1 MSPSRLGPRPNSLAL
16 AGMRPHR
23 QRGTGTVGL
32 SCLAAAVGIALAC
45 TGLRQLCFATGGTA
59 WAGASRFGS
68 SRPFHL
74 PRSLTRPE
82 ESRVAARATS
92 DSEPEVVVVREAG
105 EVASEEQIISSE
117 GLDDIH
123 KILRIRAVG
132 KGRGSFLLEMGGQK
146 LLINPNLIE
155 KEDSEF
161 VPGYIHRQVDYVVI
175 TSANDELLHRPTF
188 SRMNLAKTNVVASFK
203 AGEELNEMY
212 IRNLAVLASG
222 PDGQVVIEGENGT
235 APIAISVVPGS
246 QQGPPWEEP
255 EVGFVFVNTKTGV
268 AVAYEA
274 FGMFLGQGAS
284 SNREGIPELAY
295 QVDYLVT
302 PDLREGAFV
311 AKGLTEKGAK
321 LRGVVRLPPL
331 FEDPEVTPILAPLVA
346 LDRAIDLAMG
356 GIDDKPEGFRD
367 YLEKEGGDLANIE
380 LFDLVATGGKVEL
393 NGAA

>member
-1 MSPSRLGPRPNSLAL
+1 MKASQVGGSRLFRVPR
-16 AGMRPHR
+16 R
-23 QRGTGTVGL
+23 
-32 SCLAAAVGIALAC
+32 
-45 TGLRQLCFATGGTA
+45 
-59 WAGASRFGS
+59 
-68 SRPFHL
+68 
-74 PRSLTRPE
+74 LTRPE
-82 ESRVAARATS
+82 VSGIAARATD

-155 KEDSEF
+155 KEDSEL
-161 VPGYIHRQVDYVVI
+161 VPGYIHRQVDYVVV
-175 TSANDELLHRPTF
+175 TSANEELLHRPTF
-188 SRMNLAKTNVVASFK
+188 GRMNLAKTNVVASQK
-203 AGEELNEMY
+203 PGEELNEMY

-222 PDGQVVIEGENGT
+222 PDGQVVVQGDNGT
-235 APIAISVVPGS
+235 APIAISVVPGQS
-246 QQGPPWEEP
+246 SGLPWEEP
-255 EVGFVFVNTKTGV
+255 EVGFVFINTKTGV

-284 SNREGIPELAY
+284 SEREGIPELAY

-321 LRGVVRLPPL
+321 LRGVIRLPPL
-331 FEDPEVTPILAPLVA
+331 FEEPEVTPILAPLVM
-346 LDRAIDLAMG
+346 LDSAIDYAMG
-356 GIDDKPEGFRD
+356 GIDDKPEAFRD
-367 YLEKEGGDLANIE
+367 YMQKQGGDLANIE
-380 LFDLVATGGKVEL
+380 LFDLVASGGQVEL

>member
-1 MSPSRLGPRPNSLAL
+1 MKASQVGGSRLFRV
-16 AGMRPHR
+16 PHR
-23 QRGTGTVGL
+23 
-32 SCLAAAVGIALAC
+32 
-45 TGLRQLCFATGGTA
+45 
-59 WAGASRFGS
+59 
-68 SRPFHL
+68 
-74 PRSLTRPE
+74 LTRPE
-82 ESRVAARATS
+82 VSGIAARATD

-155 KEDSEF
+155 KEDSEL
-161 VPGYIHRQVDYVVI
+161 VPGYIHRQVDYVVV
-175 TSANDELLHRPTF
+175 TSANEELLHRPTF
-188 SRMNLAKTNVVASFK
+188 GRMNLAKTNVVASQK
-203 AGEELNEMY
+203 PGEELNEMY

-222 PDGQVVIEGENGT
+222 PDGQVVVQGDNGT
-235 APIAISVVPGS
+235 APIAISIVPGQS
-246 QQGPPWEEP
+246 SGLPWEEP
-255 EVGFVFVNTKTGV
+255 EVGFVFINTKTGV

-284 SNREGIPELAY
+284 SEREGIPELAY

-321 LRGVVRLPPL
+321 LRGVIRLPPL
-331 FEDPEVTPILAPLVA
+331 FEEPEVTPILAPLVM
-346 LDRAIDLAMG
+346 LDSAIDYAMG
-356 GIDDKPEGFRD
+356 GIDDKPEAFRD
-367 YLEKEGGDLANIE
+367 YMQKQGGDLANIE
-380 LFDLVATGGKVEL
+380 LFDLVASGGQVEL